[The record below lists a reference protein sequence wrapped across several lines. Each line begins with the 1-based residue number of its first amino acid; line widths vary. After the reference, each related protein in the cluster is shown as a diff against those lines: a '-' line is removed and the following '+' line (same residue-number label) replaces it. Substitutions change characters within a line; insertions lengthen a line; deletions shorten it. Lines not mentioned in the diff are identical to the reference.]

1 MTIKNDFTPEEW
13 TLITGLPWA
22 VGLAVILA
30 EDKGGRKATKKEL
43 AALMAAPGQVAAT
56 LAESALV
63 QAALP
68 DVVAHP
74 AAERIKQYSREKG
87 ETEQAIYQDTF
98 KMCQQAAAILA
109 ARAPFAEQEAYRRF
123 VLEIGR
129 RVAEAVADAEFL
141 GIGGGTVSAY
151 ERKLLRAF
159 AGALG
164 QDEED

>member
-1 MTIKNDFTPEEW
+1 MTIKNDFTPKEW
-13 TLITGLPWA
+13 NLITGLPWA

-43 AALMAAPGQVAAT
+43 AALMAAPGKVAAT

-87 ETEQAIYQDTF
+87 ETEQAIYQDTY
-98 KMCQQAAAILA
+98 KLCQQAAALLA
-109 ARAPFAEQEAYRRF
+109 AKVPFAEQEGYKRF

-129 RVAEAVADAEFL
+129 RVADAVADAEYL
-141 GIGGGTVSAY
+141 GIGGATMSAY
-151 ERKLLRAF
+151 ERKLLRAL

-164 QDEED
+164 LEEED